1 MHATECVVVPGSVA
15 SPPPPQLQ
23 GRDAREAGRRV
34 PHALTVRRT
43 RTQQRHIY
51 MRALPPL
58 IAGSRLA
65 ARRPPQQALRC
76 TGCKQRWLFVSAVAA
91 ASHLALSHDFV
102 DSPAGT
108 NTGRAWL
115 DAGSVDANSVFVET
129 DPPIEVGR
137 SIGSDDDLFEPTFLE
152 LGNGAAGGSP
162 RLLVAAGSPSDNG
175 SVSRIF
181 MGSDNA
187 TSWTEAT
194 FSRSSTLGIC
204 LPATDNGT
212 LCLPRGSVLERDCS
226 VSAGNVYAMQSI
238 LITPGSNTTIVQHT
252 PLRVD
257 MSNASFNMSFVVD
270 PVSHKATNISTFH
283 ALGTVAPA
291 GNHLFLL
298 LTGHFDV
305 PANVL
310 PSGCTPKAPVHGR
323 PGSLSA
329 SLVLISSIDM
339 GLNWVYRSSVPLQ
352 STVATTS
359 LAQEDRE
366 DPVCSP
372 ACPKGTV
379 CASGTDPHQCVR
391 SVCKPKCKDCEI
403 CDDGVCVP
411 GEVRYVTA
419 YPPVLVGEG
428 TINGSD
434 GEKLWKPQLRALTG
448 RVGSG
453 PLNSTILIIEART
466 GGDAN
471 SSRFLSSADG
481 NGKLWSEALW
491 NQSQL
496 SDGQPGASPVC
507 FPWGSVG
514 QILCSGRQLHRNTS
528 FVPKNSS
535 ASACLREERTGYA
548 HAGSFQM
555 DTSDSSTKGTPRN
568 IQILSADNISLNLS
582 IVHNITAGVRQLIG
596 GRPVQLFD
604 AQMMGSPATI
614 DGNGTLIQLLSVAWD
629 VHLDTCLH
637 TQNKLCLADRKE
649 EQLIP
654 AKAGKCAMC
663 LAEHMTELVGAG
675 CNDSDSS
682 LFCSTPGP
690 TYPGKS
696 SITAVIST
704 DSGQTWDF
712 RAHIPRWRGYNASA
726 PNDGWPLGMNADP
739 YAAWTCGLRALS
751 ADVTAVHQP
760 ATDNEH
766 ALLFAVWQ
774 PQELDRS
781 PDPGSRS
788 TQAPTCGAR
797 SLDGGATWTAL
808 DQLHARRASP
818 DDGSNQE
825 APPFPAG
832 GPIRL
837 STLGALGGVAISDG
851 NCGEGRAASG
861 KPGAGLWLWSASVL
875 GLNATQNATP
885 SLQATNLALLHNAN
899 VKPSKT
905 NELRFT
911 SQFVNGTD
919 HAAQSSG
926 ETDIRLLRS
935 NKTHAELLVVYD
947 RLPNTPDKSGT
958 RLWNGTKTQVW
969 AMRLVVASMQPSV
982 LPCAPKCKAKEICV
996 HNDPPQPW
1004 GQQGKCV
1011 TEKSCTKPKC
1021 KAPETC
1027 DKQSGRCVTPPP
1039 PPPQSC
1045 LEPESADIATVTS
1058 STTTSSTT
1066 LVAVWQPHRPG
1077 RPYKGSICRATSHD
1091 AGRSWQFHGTINEGK
1106 DVFLSTV
1113 HSYGISPRLAYA
1125 PTSPSSG
1132 FALVTQGRSSAL
1144 GAGLSIWV
1152 TRVSIGDS
1160 TSTTRGRGSEST
1172 ADNVPV
1178 MSFSDKWFNL
1188 AALHN
1193 DALASIVDTERS
1205 FTNGFVSGEVDPAE
1219 AGSGTG
1225 LHVLSSNSTHAEL
1238 VVLYSKR
1245 KGLFLPDWYK
1255 HIGFPT
1261 KVQQNE
1267 TILFSMRIRVSTLQP
1282 PAQDNKS
1289 QLEYI
1294 TWYDSYPEEQLELTK
1309 PGPNLIWAS
1318 GDPAALDAKA
1328 RSLGVSAMWA
1338 FNEYCAAEYRI
1349 FDAPYCGDD
1358 RVYCNPNI
1366 TDSCPF
1372 GKACPQ
1378 PPDEQCKIPP
1388 KKNQPHWLC
1397 ECPYPAAQLALNW
1410 TQHVHAVAA
1419 LLQNKTSIVGLWMGD
1434 EPEIGGM
1441 ASDSLCAVAA
1451 AMKQAL
1457 YRVGRS
1463 DVWIMYNDGPESAR
1477 FSEGLCK
1484 GLDYF
1489 SIDSYDTGA
1498 AEANEV
1504 AGLYKRALVPKLRGP
1519 NKWEPRGQGL
1529 WFVPG
1534 LYAPC
1539 TGPVVPTPRY
1549 PFGNQSLNRSEPTC
1563 KGGRLSKTPSDI
1575 MAKMKAFWKYAKEMP
1590 HIKGLNPWHWQDRP
1604 TMQPDT
1610 FRRGAKSLGPELL
1623 ALMTDISKSIHNAS
1637 STQVQGKL

>member
-1 MHATECVVVPGSVA
+1 MSLSGPRWAFGCVGLLWVA
-15 SPPPPQLQ
+15 L
-23 GRDAREAGRRV
+23 G
-34 PHALTVRRT
+34 L
-43 RTQQRHIY
+43 
-51 MRALPPL
+51 
-58 IAGSRLA
+58 
-65 ARRPPQQALRC
+65 
-76 TGCKQRWLFVSAVAA
+76 
-91 ASHLALSHDFV
+91 SHLALPHADARPNEV
-102 DSPAGT
+102 DPSAG
-108 NTGRAWL
+108 NTQQAAGRAWL
-115 DAGSVDANSVFVET
+115 GAGSENLGTPGIYVEA
-129 DPPIEVGR
+129 DPPVEVGR
-137 SIGSDDDLFEPTFLE
+137 STGPDDDLTEPTFLQ
-152 LGNGAAGGSP
+152 LASGAPGDSP
-162 RLLVAAGSPSDNG
+162 RLLVAAGSPSGNG
-175 SVSRIF
+175 NVTRVF
-181 MGSDNA
+181 RGSENA
-187 TSWTEAT
+187 TSWTET
-194 FSRSSTLGIC
+194 SFSGSNPLGIC

-212 LCLPRGSVLERDCS
+212 LCLPHGSVLERDPL
-226 VSAGNVYAMQSI
+226 VSAANVYVMQSV
-238 LITPGSNTTIVQHT
+238 LLTPGSNATIAKHAQ
-252 PLRVD
+252 LRVD
-257 MSNASFNMSFVVD
+257 MTNTSFNMSFVLD
-270 PVSHKATNISTFH
+270 PVSRVATNISTFH
-283 ALGTVAPA
+283 ALGTVASA
-291 GNHLFLL
+291 GSHLFLL
-298 LTGHFDV
+298 LRGQFDV
-305 PANVL
+305 PHNVL
-310 PSGCTPKAPVHGR
+310 PAGCTPKTPPVYG
-323 PGSLSA
+323 PKGSLST

-352 STVATTS
+352 STAATATS
-359 LAQEDRE
+359 ALEVKDS
-366 DPVCSP
+366 PVCSP

-428 TINGSD
+428 VANGTD

-448 RVGSG
+448 RGLEG
-453 PLNSTILIIEART
+453 PLNSTILVVEART

-471 SSRFLSSADG
+471 SSRFLISVDG
-481 NGKLWSEALW
+481 SGQVWSEALW

-514 QILCSGRQLHRNTS
+514 QILCAGRQLHRNTS
-528 FVPKNSS
+528 FAAQNASS
-535 ASACLREERTGYA
+535 SACLHEERTGYV

-555 DTSDSSTKGTPRN
+555 DTDDSSNKRIPRN
-568 IQILSADNISLNLS
+568 IRMVHADNIHLNLS
-582 IVHNITAGVRQLIG
+582 IHNITAGVRQMIG
-596 GRPVQLFD
+596 GLPVQLFD
-604 AQMMGSPATI
+604 ARMLGSPATI

-629 VHLDTCLH
+629 INLSTCLH
-637 TQNKLCLADRKE
+637 AQNYLCLTDRKE
-649 EQLIP
+649 ERLNP

-663 LAEHMTELVGAG
+663 LAAHITELVDAG

-690 TYPGKS
+690 MYRGKS
-696 SITAVIST
+696 SIVAVSSS
-704 DSGQTWDF
+704 DSGQTWHF
-712 RAHIPRWRGYNASA
+712 RSHIPSWNGYNASA

-751 ADVTAVHQP
+751 ADVTVVHQP
-760 ATDNEH
+760 TTENEP

-774 PQELDRS
+774 PQELNRS
-781 PDPGSRS
+781 PDPGSHS
-788 TQAPTCGAR
+788 AQAPMCGAR
-797 SLDGGATWTAL
+797 SLDGGLTWTAL

-818 DDGSNQE
+818 GDGSNQE
-825 APPFPAG
+825 APPFPEG
-832 GPIRL
+832 GPVGL
-837 STLGALGGVAISDG
+837 STLGALGGVVISDG

-861 KPGAGLWLWSASVL
+861 KPGAGIWLWSASAL
-875 GLNATQNATP
+875 GLNATQKATP
-885 SLQATNLALLHNAN
+885 SLQATNLALLHNSH
-899 VKPSKT
+899 VKT

-926 ETDIRLLRS
+926 ETDIHLLRS

-947 RLPNTPDKSGT
+947 RLPDTHADKGI

-969 AMRLVVASMQPSV
+969 AMRLVVSSMQPSV
-982 LPCAPKCKAKEICV
+982 LPCVPTCKAKEICV
-996 HNDPPQPW
+996 HDDPPQPW
-1004 GQQGKCV
+1004 GQQGRCV
-1011 TEKSCTKPKC
+1011 AEKSCTKPKC

-1027 DKQSGRCVTPPP
+1027 DKQSGHCVTPPP

-1045 LEPESADIATVTS
+1045 LEPQSADIATVTASTSSS
-1058 STTTSSTT
+1058 STTI
-1066 LVAVWQPHRPG
+1066 VAVWQPYRPST
-1077 RPYKGSICRATSHD
+1077 PYKGSMCRATSHD
-1091 AGRSWQFHGTINEGK
+1091 AGQSWQFHGTINEGK
-1106 DVFLSTV
+1106 SFFLSAV

-1132 FALVTQGRSSAL
+1132 FALMTQGRSSAL
-1144 GAGLSIWV
+1144 GAGLAIWASQ
-1152 TRVSIGDS
+1152 VSIDDS
-1160 TSTTRGRGSEST
+1160 WSESG
-1172 ADNVPV
+1172 ADSIPV

-1193 DALASIVDTERS
+1193 DALTSIVDTERT
-1205 FTNGFVSGEVDPAE
+1205 FTDGFVAGDVDPAE
-1219 AGSGTG
+1219 AGFGTD
-1225 LHVLSSNSTHAEL
+1225 LHVLSSNSTHTEL
-1238 VVLYSKR
+1238 IVLYTKR
-1245 KGLFLPDWYK
+1245 KGQFLPNWYT
-1255 HIGFPT
+1255 HIGFPM
-1261 KVQQNE
+1261 KIQQNE
-1267 TILFSMRIRVSTLQP
+1267 TILFSMRVRVSTLQP
-1282 PAQDNKS
+1282 PAHVNTS

-1328 RSLGVSAMWA
+1328 KGLGVSAMWA
-1338 FNEYCAAEYRI
+1338 FNEYCEAPYRI
-1349 FDAPYCGDD
+1349 FNAPYCGDD
-1358 RVYCNPNI
+1358 RVHCDPNI

-1378 PPDEQCKIPP
+1378 PPDKQCKIPP

-1451 AMKQAL
+1451 TMKQAL
-1457 YRVGRS
+1457 HRVGRP
-1463 DVWIMYNDGPESAR
+1463 DVWIMYNDGPDSAR
-1477 FSEGLCK
+1477 FREGLCK

-1519 NKWEPRGQGL
+1519 NKWESRGQGL

-1534 LYAPC
+1534 IYAPC
-1539 TGPVVPTPRY
+1539 AGPVVPTPRY
-1549 PFGNQSLNRSEPTC
+1549 PFGNESLNRSEPTC
-1563 KGGRLSKTPSDI
+1563 KGGRLSKTPSDL
-1575 MAKMKAFWKYAKEMP
+1575 MAKMEAFWKYAKEC
-1590 HIKGLNPWHWQDRP
+1590 HTLK
-1604 TMQPDT
+1604 
-1610 FRRGAKSLGPELL
+1610 
-1623 ALMTDISKSIHNAS
+1623 
-1637 STQVQGKL
+1637 V